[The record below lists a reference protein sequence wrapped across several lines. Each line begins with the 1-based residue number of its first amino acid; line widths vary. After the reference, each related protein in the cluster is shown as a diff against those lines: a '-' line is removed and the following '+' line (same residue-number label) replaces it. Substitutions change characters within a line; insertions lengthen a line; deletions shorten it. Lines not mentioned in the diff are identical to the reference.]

1 MDFERVVFVNAWL
14 TMMSGIVNAVAFLEM
29 GMTVSHHTGNAT
41 HWGRLTGT
49 DGMKFLRLISA
60 FMAGSAA
67 LGASPID
74 AEAPYAGR
82 VCPALLGTAFAVLGA
97 FLVKHLD
104 GSTMVT
110 CQLLAFSQG
119 IMNALTRKCTSM
131 PICSSHVTGYVTD
144 AGAILGTWVSAS
156 IKGAKAPSLKKPAIF
171 LIPVCTFALGGLVTA
186 NLKEVAGLSMLLV
199 AAFGTSL
206 MALGMC

>member
-41 HWGRLTGT
+41 HWGRLTG
-49 DGMKFLRLISA
+49 
-60 FMAGSAA
+60 
-67 LGASPID
+67 
-74 AEAPYAGR
+74 
-82 VCPALLGTAFAVLGA
+82 
-97 FLVKHLD
+97 
-104 GSTMVT
+104 
-110 CQLLAFSQG
+110 
-119 IMNALTRKCTSM
+119 
-131 PICSSHVTGYVTD
+131 SSHVTGYVTD